1 MVKTLIQKKGGMGS
15 MQPSL
20 VCSNHQVQL
29 SRIAETS
36 SPGSRVCCLVH
47 CQVLWV
53 FYLITPLLCSP
64 WFPFSRSK
72 VASGAPALTP
82 MYQSVGWYKE
92 GRDAIGHKGPLWLWL
107 FLPCLSSSMAASLWA
122 LEGLLL
128 GASLSSVCFC
138 WCRLGVHS
146 VLWSGLN

>member
-1 MVKTLIQKKGGMGS
+1 MGS

-36 SPGSRVCCLVH
+36 SPGSRVRCLVH

-53 FYLITPLLCSP
+53 FYLTTPLLYSP

-92 GRDAIGHKGPLWLWL
+92 GRDAVGHKGPLWLWL
-107 FLPCLSSSMAASLWA
+107 SFFPVSHPPWPHLCGHWK
-122 LEGLLL
+122 
-128 GASLSSVCFC
+128 VCFSEPHC
-138 WCRLGVHS
+138 LQSASAGADLWFTVYFGV
-146 VLWSGLN
+146 G